1 MAIFTNN
8 ESDNNNK
15 NKNKLEVE
23 HAKEQELV
31 NNENKPQIPVN
42 IDTSFLI
49 QVAVVSKEPKTSVLL

>member
-8 ESDNNNK
+8 ESDNNK
-15 NKNKLEVE
+15 KNKLEVE

-42 IDTSFLI
+42 IDTSFLTP
-49 QVAVVSKEPKTSVLL
+49 VAVVTKEPKTSVLL